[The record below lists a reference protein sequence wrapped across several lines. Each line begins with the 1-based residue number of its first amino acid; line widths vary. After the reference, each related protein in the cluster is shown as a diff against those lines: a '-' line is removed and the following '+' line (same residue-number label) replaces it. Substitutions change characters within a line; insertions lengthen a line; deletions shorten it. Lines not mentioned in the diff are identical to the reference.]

1 MTTYLDQPMPIDDHR
16 RYELKRRHVHT
27 NSRTRLIIFLQ
38 RLIKCICNKLSCT
51 WRLNEGEKLR
61 QGIIPMN
68 SNGNSN
74 HVKVLV
80 LGSGPAGLSAALYA
94 ARAELASV
102 VLTGI
107 QLGGQAA
114 LTYAIENYPGFPE
127 GVGGAQLG
135 ELFQKQAEHFGAKVE
150 FDTAS
155 EVDLSKRPFI
165 VKADSGEYAAD
176 TIIVSTGADPNK
188 LKVPGE
194 EELTGRGVSYCAT
207 CDGWFFKDKKVI
219 IVGGGDSALEE
230 ALFITRYASSVTVIH
245 RRAEFRAST
254 LLQKRA
260 KEHPKMNFIMNTVVT
275 EVIGTEKVEAVRL
288 KNIQTGDETIFETDG
303 VFIFIGHTPN
313 TQMFKG
319 QLEMDNLGYIKVDD
333 KMQTSKAG
341 VFAAGEAADFAF
353 SSGRHLGGNG
363 CRGRHRGDSLPR
375 SRIRLGSRRMRR
387 RAFVVTITNESPFLC
402 QSVLSVEKVTNV
414 LFQRKTFG

>member
-1 MTTYLDQPMPIDDHR
+1 M
-16 RYELKRRHVHT
+16 
-27 NSRTRLIIFLQ
+27 S
-38 RLIKCICNKLSCT
+38 KCWC
-51 WRLNEGEKLR
+51 
-61 QGIIPMN
+61 
-68 SNGNSN
+68 
-74 HVKVLV
+74 

-94 ARAELASV
+94 ARAELAPV

-114 LTYAIENYPGFPE
+114 LTYTIENYPGFPE

-155 EVDLSKRPFI
+155 EVDLSKRPFV

-194 EELTGRGVSYCAT
+194 EVLTGRGVSYCAT

-245 RRAEFRAST
+245 RRAEFRASP

-260 KEHPKMNFIMNTVVT
+260 KEHPKMNFILNTVVT

-288 KNIQTGDETIFETDG
+288 KNIQTGDETVFETDG

-313 TQMFKG
+313 TQIV
-319 QLEMDNLGYIKVDD
+319 QRPV
-333 KMQTSKAG
+333 
-341 VFAAGEAADFAF
+341 
-353 SSGRHLGGNG
+353 GNG
-363 CRGRHRGDSLPR
+363 Q
-375 SRIRLGSRRMRR
+375 SRLHQG
-387 RAFVVTITNESPFLC
+387 
-402 QSVLSVEKVTNV
+402 
-414 LFQRKTFG
+414 